1 MKKDGQ
7 FVLVCLFLS
16 IFICRVVLYKG
27 MNACNQ
33 PKTTEGLFYNGYD
46 LVEYFMRDANAK
58 MMDYMNELSNK

>member
-1 MKKDGQ
+1 
-7 FVLVCLFLS
+7 
-16 IFICRVVLYKG
+16 